1 MMLWLQGKSLF
12 MPLRVLL
19 TGKLHG
25 PEMAT
30 SIVLIHKAG
39 SSGVVVPQAG
49 FVSME
54 ERFKILKEVDWE
66 ALNNGEKSVPLESN
80 TAAVST

>member
-1 MMLWLQGKSLF
+1 

-39 SSGVVVPQAG
+39 SPGIVVPQAG

-54 ERFKILKEVDWE
+54 ERFKILREVDWE
-66 ALNNGEKSVPLESN
+66 ALNKGESAPLESPAPVP
-80 TAAVST
+80 T

>member
-1 MMLWLQGKSLF
+1 

-39 SSGVVVPQAG
+39 SPGVVVPQAG

-66 ALNNGEKSVPLESN
+66 ALNNGESVPLES
-80 TAAVST
+80 TAGVSST